1 MSPSWVV
8 KDQVTRCRTQGAV
21 LTRDWMTHRLVE
33 SAAGD
38 GKAVEDIEQPQHVK
52 MASSHEGAR
61 SGGDATAPP
70 DRGSGRVK
78 GLKSMFE
85 SGASQVTRWRR
96 VVLRERPLSR
106 GVVCRVA
113 RMLDL
118 DAQCR
123 PQQTD
128 DL

>member
-1 MSPSWVV
+1 M
-8 KDQVTRCRTQGAV
+8 
-21 LTRDWMTHRLVE
+21 HHLVE

-38 GKAVEDIEQPQHVK
+38 GKAVEDFEPPQHVK
-52 MASSHEGAR
+52 MATAQHEGAR

-123 PQQTD
+123 PQRTD